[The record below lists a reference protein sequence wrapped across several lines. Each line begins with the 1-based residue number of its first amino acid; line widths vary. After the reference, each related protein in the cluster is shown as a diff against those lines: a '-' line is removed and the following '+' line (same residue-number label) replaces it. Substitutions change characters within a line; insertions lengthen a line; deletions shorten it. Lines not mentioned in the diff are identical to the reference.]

1 MSPHMLEGKRPK
13 LYFMTQVGTRPPSFV
28 IKANTDRGLHFSYM
42 RYLENR
48 LREEFGFTGTPIRLS
63 VQKKQTG
70 EEAPL
75 DAAKVR
81 QVIDP
86 GIGLKPGRRKEHA
99 ESTAKPRRFKGP
111 AAKAAPASAE
121 PDGAAPKAKPAGR
134 SRPDGGRP
142 KPAPARP
149 KAEARPRKPA
159 KKAGP
164 PAKPRKPRQKSL
176 KRS

>member
-1 MSPHMLEGKRPK
+1 MLEGKRPK

-48 LREEFGFTGTPIRLS
+48 LREAFGFIGTPIRLS
-63 VQKKQTG
+63 VQKKQAG
-70 EEAPL
+70 DEAPA

-86 GIGLKPGRRKEHA
+86 GIGLKPSRAREGGGTAARRAPRRPGARGRLEEVQEGASLPPPPDKPRKTPA
-99 ESTAKPRRFKGP
+99 KAKPR
-111 AAKAAPASAE
+111 KAVE
-121 PDGAAPKAKPAGR
+121 K
-134 SRPDGGRP
+134 
-142 KPAPARP
+142 ARP
-149 KAEARPRKPA
+149 PA
-159 KKAGP
+159 KKVHLKKKDGP
-164 PAKPRKPRQKSL
+164 PAHKPRQKSL